1 MRRTS
6 GPTDVASR
14 CYDPATASKTEPAFG
29 HRCGSLEIY
38 VGDVLP
44 QDARVRRR
52 PTSKLMSREYAR
64 TPAGKLRARGAGIP
78 FPGTA
83 GPYNAIT
90 DVAGV
95 EVGYCTLIRG
105 EGALVPGKGP
115 VRTGV
120 TAILPRGR
128 ARGADGV
135 FSGYFSY
142 NGNGEMTGA
151 AWIEE
156 AGRSDGPITIT
167 NTHSVGVAR
176 DATVRWIV
184 QHFADTLAKANGFAM
199 PVAAETFDGHLNDIN
214 GFHVTAAHV
223 VEAIDASRG
232 GAFEEGSVGGG
243 TGMRCFEFKGGSGTA
258 SRVIEVAGQG
268 YTVGAFVQSNHGVR
282 RLCTIAGIPIG
293 ESLPTSANA
302 REDGGSIIG
311 IVATDAPLLPHQLRR
326 VARRCAA
333 GIARSGAIAANG
345 SGDLFLAFS
354 TANSDAFHETVRLTT
369 AQFLPEFLLDPVF
382 EATVQAI
389 DEAVINS
396 IVGNTTMVGR
406 DGNRAEGLPVERV
419 QELLRRH
426 GRLLAIAD

>member
-1 MRRTS
+1 M
-6 GPTDVASR
+6 P
-14 CYDPATASKTEPAFG
+14 
-29 HRCGSLEIY
+29 L
-38 VGDVLP
+38 L
-44 QDARVRRR
+44 R
-52 PTSKLMSREYAR
+52 PREHAR

-78 FPGTA
+78 FPGTP
-83 GPYNAIT
+83 GPCNAIT

-105 EGALVPGKGP
+105 EGALVPGTGP

-135 FSGYFSY
+135 YSGYFSY

-156 AGRSDGPITIT
+156 AGRCDGPITIT

-176 DATVRWIV
+176 DATVRWIFE
-184 QHFADTLAKANGFAM
+184 HFADTFATGNGFAM
-199 PVAAETFDGHLNDIN
+199 PVAAETYDGLLNDVN
-214 GFHVTAAHV
+214 GFHVTQAHV
-223 VEAIDASRG
+223 YEAIEAARG
-232 GAFEEGSVGGG
+232 GAIEEGSVGGG

-258 SRVIEVAGQG
+258 SRVVEAAGQG
-268 YTVGAFVQSNHGVR
+268 YTVGAFVQSNHGLR
-282 RLCTIAGIPIG
+282 QLCTIAGVPIG
-293 ESLPTSANA
+293 EYLPTGATA
-302 REDGGSIIG
+302 RENGGSIIG
-311 IVATDAPLLPHQLRR
+311 IVATDAPLLPHQLKR
-326 VARRCAA
+326 VARRCAS

-354 TANSDAFHETVRLTT
+354 TANSDAFHETARLAT
-369 AQFLPEFLLDPVF
+369 AQFLPEFVLDPVF

-396 IVGNTTMVGR
+396 IVGNATMVGR
-406 DGNRAEGLPVERV
+406 DGNRVEGLPVERV
-419 QELLRRH
+419 RELLRRH
-426 GRLLAIAD
+426 GRLREIPD